1 ETLLNQNVQQKTPPP
16 IPPKPK
22 VSVQSNSINATAQ
35 DKLVS
40 MLAESA
46 KRHYQLSKNQP
57 TAPEKLHTIANEVVN
72 LDLNIDQKQEL
83 ISTLPMS
90 KADRDK
96 LRNIFQSN
104 AINDKAVSLL
114 IKIIKSDYQLSKS
127 QFTAPKVLHEIA

>member
-1 ETLLNQNVQQKTPPP
+1 
-16 IPPKPK
+16 
-22 VSVQSNSINATAQ
+22 
-35 DKLVS
+35 
-40 MLAESA
+40 MAEST

-104 AINDKAVSLL
+104 AINDKAVSLM
-114 IKIIKSDYQLSKS
+114 IKTIKNDYQLSKS
-127 QFTAPKVLHEIA
+127 QFTAPKVLHEIAV